1 MKYFCNFE
9 RNSYEEE
16 NYLRSNDWRNRSNL
30 RCAGI
35 CLHAANQNRHELEEG
50 LRPHDCEYQALRY
63 YDSEFYDS
71 GFVFQEY
78 QDQIKS

>member
-16 NYLRSNDWRNRSNL
+16 DYLRSTHRSHRSNVC
-30 RCAGI
+30 RTGI
-35 CLHAANQNRHELEEG
+35 RLHAANQNRHELEEG